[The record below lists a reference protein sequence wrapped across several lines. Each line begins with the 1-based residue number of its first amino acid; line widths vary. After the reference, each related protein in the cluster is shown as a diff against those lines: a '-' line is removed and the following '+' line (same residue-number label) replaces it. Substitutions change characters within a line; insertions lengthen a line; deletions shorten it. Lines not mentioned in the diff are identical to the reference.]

1 MSYPLGGPGRG
12 LCAWNREF
20 AVVQV
25 GVSSR
30 AREPTAVAVL
40 FRPAPVEK
48 AQNLTTAQ
56 CLAVHFVSRFVKRR
70 YLGYSLK

>member
-1 MSYPLGGPGRG
+1 M
-12 LCAWNREF
+12 
-20 AVVQV
+20 VQV

-30 AREPTAVAVL
+30 ARRTREPASVAVL
-40 FRPAPVEK
+40 LRLQK

>member
-1 MSYPLGGPGRG
+1 M
-12 LCAWNREF
+12 
-20 AVVQV
+20 VQV

-30 AREPTAVAVL
+30 AREPTSVAVL
-40 FRPAPVEK
+40 FRPAPFAK

-56 CLAVHFVSRFVKRR
+56 CLAVYFVSRFVKRR